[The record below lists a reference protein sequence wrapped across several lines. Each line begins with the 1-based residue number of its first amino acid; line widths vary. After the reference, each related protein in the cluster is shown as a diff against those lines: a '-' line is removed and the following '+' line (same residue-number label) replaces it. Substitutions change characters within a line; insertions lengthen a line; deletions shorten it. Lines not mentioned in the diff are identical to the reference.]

1 MNGGLDGVHAG
12 QAVDLVG
19 AEAGGGQFETVVGL
33 ADRSDRW
40 FKHDS
45 SPASPVMAYLFHH
58 KANQSAAGIL
68 FDFPHFRR
76 AASGEPLHHR
86 SADGELI
93 HQRGVGDV
101 Q

>member
-19 AEAGGGQFETVVGL
+19 AESGGWQFEAVVGL

-68 FDFPHFRR
+68 FDFPHFLPVVSHCTTE
-76 AASGEPLHHR
+76 APMENSSISVE
-86 SADGELI
+86 
-93 HQRGVGDV
+93 
-101 Q
+101 

>member
-19 AEAGGGQFETVVGL
+19 AKSGGGQLETVVGL

-45 SPASPVMAYLFHH
+45 SPAFPVMAYLFHH

-76 AASGEPLHHR
+76 VVSHCTTEAPMENSSISVE
-86 SADGELI
+86 
-93 HQRGVGDV
+93 
-101 Q
+101 